1 MANDLKELT
10 DFANEVRD
18 LLLGKY
24 DDVEVQKVVKNH
36 DEILVGVTV
45 RTKNNR
51 APDGED
57 RYAVR
62 STCFLAEDRN
72 TIVLQEDSFI
82 AMEAALQIRID
93 SAVKEQVEALYRNL
107 GTSFAEAV
115 RMFAQQSLQEGGMPF
130 RPSLRAWD
138 DMSEA
143 EISEKLSRSSED
155 IAAGRISAQ
164 CDMDAQV
171 KKLIQSRV
179 AKI

>member
-1 MANDLKELT
+1 MT
-10 DFANEVRD
+10 HNE
-18 LLLGKY
+18 
-24 DDVEVQKVVKNH
+24 N
-36 DEILVGVTV
+36 
-45 RTKNNR
+45 
-51 APDGED
+51 
-57 RYAVR
+57 
-62 STCFLAEDRN
+62 SN
-72 TIVLQEDSFI
+72 TMVLQGDDFM
-82 AMEAALQIRID
+82 AMDATLQIRID

-143 EISEKLSRSSED
+143 EISEKLSRSSKD

-164 CDMDAQV
+164 CDMDAKV
-171 KKLIQSRV
+171 KELLQSRA